1 MEYIIIIALV
11 AAGFL
16 FFRSSVLGKQKSESK
31 PAPGETK
38 STADVSA
45 KASEE
50 KKQTPVAKKPT
61 PAPEKSTPAAEKPKT
76 EKAKAEKPKTEKK
89 EAPVKPAASKPA
101 TEKKAP
107 AAKEKG
113 AVPEQ
118 VVAQI
123 EALQGTQEPLS
134 RHRLYVQITD
144 ATYKDRKKDDVRA
157 AFKNYAEQHVNEFK
171 QIKPLLKKQ
180 NGGKLPQVLT
190 FQNYANVLME
200 DGQYDKA
207 VAVCEEALSHGLD
220 DKTRTGFKGRI
231 ERIKAKAS

>member
-16 FFRSSVLGKQKSESK
+16 FFRSSVLGKQKPESK
-31 PAPGETK
+31 PAPEETK
-38 STADVSA
+38 PTAEASETVSA
-45 KASEE
+45 
-50 KKQTPVAKKPT
+50 PVA
-61 PAPEKSTPAAEKPKT
+61 EKSAPAT
-76 EKAKAEKPKTEKK
+76 AKKK
-89 EAPVKPAASKPA
+89 APVKTSPVKTGRES
-101 TEKKAP
+101 AP
-107 AAKEKG
+107 AAKVKTESKEPAVAKEKVAAPTVTPQTG
-113 AVPEQ
+113 ALPEP

-123 EALQGTQEPLS
+123 DALQGTQDPLS

-144 ATYKDRKKDDVRA
+144 ATYKDRKTADVRE
-157 AFKNYAEQHVNEFK
+157 AFKHYAEQHVNEFK
-171 QIKPLLKKQ
+171 KIKPLLKKQ

-207 VAVCEEALSHGLD
+207 IAVCEEALAHGLD

-231 ERIKAKAS
+231 ERIQAKAS